1 MRWGSATDA
10 AATRRQG
17 SLLRRVLVVHVLPT
31 VVLALIRVLDWTWR
45 YQEIDRPHFDAARA
59 SGKPVVGAF
68 PHGRIF
74 LLLRFM
80 SRPRNGRWL
89 SMCSKSLDGDAMTKV
104 EEALGF
110 EVVRGSSGRDGL
122 QAIVDMIRRVRKD
135 PALGSCLAIDGSRGP
150 RGVVQGGIV
159 SLAQRTGGLIVPV
172 TAAARPGKIFT
183 KAWDRTLL
191 PWPGAKVFVVY
202 GEPMEVPARLTKETF
217 EALRLA
223 LEDRLVALQ
232 RRVDEA
238 CGSGDGAY
246 FLPAERARTDQ
257 ATLGVPAAE

>member
-1 MRWGSATDA
+1 MRWGTSAEA
-10 AATRRQG
+10 EPKPRQA
-17 SLLRRVLVVHVLPT
+17 SPLRRLLVLYIAPAVT
-31 VVLALIRVLDWTWR
+31 LAIVRILDWTWR
-45 YQEIDRPHFDAARA
+45 YREIDRPHFDAARG

-68 PHGRIF
+68 LHGRIF

-89 SMCSKSLDGDAMTKV
+89 SMCSKSLDGDAMAKV

-135 PALGSCLAIDGSRGP
+135 PELGSCLAIDGSRGP

-159 SLAQRTGGLIVPV
+159 SLAQRTGGLIVPI

-191 PWPGAKVFVVY
+191 PWPGAKVFVIY
-202 GEPMEVPARLTKETF
+202 GEPMEVPAKLNAEAF
-217 EALRLA
+217 ESLRTE
-223 LEDRLVALQ
+223 LEGRLVELQ
-232 RRVDEA
+232 KRVDGI

-246 FLPAERARTDQ
+246 FAPQTAS
-257 ATLGVPAAE
+257 